1 MDPDLALIVIAVISL
16 AAIVGRTVVKITNA
30 RLAAGTGQ
38 SDELKARV
46 EELESTVHGLQ
57 QELVEAQERLDFA
70 ERLLGKGGGQAARRG
85 LGDGPRMGLRS
96 KVVRGRRGG
105 LIACRALLQLAH
117 RRGALPKACDRLWFT
132 GY

>member
-16 AAIVGRTVVKITNA
+16 TAIVGRTVVKITNA
-30 RLAAGTGQ
+30 RLAAGAGQ

-70 ERLLGKGGGQAARRG
+70 ERLLAKGSGQ
-85 LGDGPRMGLRS
+85 
-96 KVVRGRRGG
+96 
-105 LIACRALLQLAH
+105 
-117 RRGALPKACDRLWFT
+117 T
-132 GY
+132 